1 MSNKTKIVCTIGP
14 SSDSDE
20 ILKELIKGG
29 MDAVR
34 LNFSHGEHETHRKTI
49 ETVRKVSNKCRK
61 NIPVILDLQGPK
73 IRVGK
78 LKNGAIELI
87 SGKQIIISKRDILGD
102 EKIISTTYKNLVDD
116 LNKGDTI
123 LLDDGLLKLKATEK
137 KDDEAICLIEKGGI
151 LKQRKGLNL
160 PHTNLRLPSLSDK
173 DLSDVEFG
181 IKNKVDMFALSFVR
195 KPKDVK
201 DLKELLKKKNFD
213 VPVISK
219 IERPEAIIKIDEI
232 IDASDAVMVARGD
245 LGVEISPE
253 DVPVLQKMIIKKC
266 NEKLKPVITATQMLE
281 SMVTNLIPT
290 RAEASDVANA
300 ILDGTDCVM
309 LSAETSIGYDPGNV
323 VRTMQRIITKTELV
337 KEPRFIEKLQNK
349 NQLESLC
356 FSATELANRIDAK
369 VIVTITRTGKS
380 PLYLSSHRVRAKI
393 ISASNDDKINKF
405 SYIVWGVRPYYLGN
419 YDDISGTFDEIVKF
433 VVAEKFAIKDDK
445 IIIIYNKSTDE
456 IESADTITVVEV

>member
-14 SSDSDE
+14 ASDSAE

-29 MDAVR
+29 MDAAR
-34 LNFSHGEHETHRKTI
+34 LNFSHGEHEIHRKTI
-49 ETVRKVSNKCRK
+49 ETIRNISNKCSK
-61 NIPVILDLQGPK
+61 SIPVILDLQGPK

-78 LKNGAIELI
+78 LKNEAIALI
-87 SGKQIIISKRDILGD
+87 SGEQIIISKRDILGD
-102 EKIISTTYKNLVDD
+102 EKKISTTYNNLVDD
-116 LNKGDTI
+116 LNIGDTI
-123 LLDDGLLKLKATEK
+123 LLDDGLFKLKVTEK
-137 KDDEAICLIEKGGI
+137 KDDEAICMIQKGGI

-160 PHTNLRLPSLSDK
+160 PHTNLRLPSLSEK
-173 DLSDVEFG
+173 DLSDIEFG

-195 KPKDVK
+195 KPEDVRE
-201 DLKELLKKKNFD
+201 LKELLKKKNFD

-232 IDASDAVMVARGD
+232 IDESDAVMVARGD

-309 LSAETSIGYDPGNV
+309 LSAETSIGSDPSNV
-323 VRTMQRIITKTELV
+323 VRTIQRIITKIEFI
-337 KEPRFIEKLQNK
+337 KEPRFIEKLQNI

-405 SYIVWGVRPYYLGN
+405 SYIVWGVSPYYLEN
-419 YDDISGTFDEIVKF
+419 YDDLSGIFDEIVKF

-456 IESADTITVVEV
+456 IESADTITVLEV